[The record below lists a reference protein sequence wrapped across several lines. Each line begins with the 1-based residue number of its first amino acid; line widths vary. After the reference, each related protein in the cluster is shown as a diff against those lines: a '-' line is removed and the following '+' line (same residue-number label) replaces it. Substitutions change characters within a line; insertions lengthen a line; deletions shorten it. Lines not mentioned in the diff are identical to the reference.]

1 MEKWIITT
9 MLRKNLLRYQV
20 KNYGLGTRFD
30 LHHDTRQLNEDG
42 YITYEVCVF
51 VLVLVFA

>member
-51 VLVLVFA
+51 VLVFVFA